1 MSGSVN
7 VHDANDASNL
17 MDVDEERGEGQEDR
31 EEEAESRRT
40 LSMYFG
46 VVAPVTLSMFS
57 TLLYLRIGYI
67 VGNAG
72 LVTALAFLFVA
83 YAILGITISSI
94 AAISTNGEVKGGGV
108 YFMISRTLGKTKRSY
123 LKKKIVMIFD
133 FFSSSRT

>member
-1 MSGSVN
+1 MSGSIN

-17 MDVDEERGEGQEDR
+17 MDVDEERGERREEGEDEEEE

-108 YFMISRTLGKTKRSY
+108 YFMISRTLGKPKRSY
-123 LKKKIVMIFD
+123 LKN
-133 FFSSSRT
+133 SW